1 MKAQVD
7 KHCFDHVFSVRDFVY
22 LKLQPY
28 IQTSIAPHAHQKLSY
43 RYFGPYKVL
52 ERTGSVAY
60 KLEPASSSVHPVFH
74 VSLLKSASSTKLT
87 VSSTLPDVD
96 DSLQVPELVL

>member
-1 MKAQVD
+1 MLSERNTMMASVREHLQRAQQRMKAQVD
-7 KHCFDHVFSVRDFVY
+7 KHCSDRVFSIRDFVY

-52 ERTGSVAY
+52 ERIGSVAY
-60 KLEPASSSVHPVFH
+60 KL
-74 VSLLKSASSTKLT
+74 
-87 VSSTLPDVD
+87 
-96 DSLQVPELVL
+96 